1 MWPDAW
7 VKLRNLKYF
16 PPYFIWRAVQNVMK
30 RQFSNN
36 FCNHCWNFSVDIL
49 WCHFMGLLQINAAQ
63 LLPYI
68 YKKKNSFLFF
78 VGNKMSSYNQ
88 TPALWLVTITSQTDV
103 WTLTNE
109 WFSEGSFCFI
119 GGGALEIWRNLSA
132 CLLISER
139 FEPELWALMTSSI
152 LCLVVYSLQISNTR
166 FTSLW
171 PCWEDRSKPQVQSV
185 FFCEI
190 NFCGLS

>member
-1 MWPDAW
+1 MIYCLDKFSSRLLFLSGLCDLMLGWNW
-7 VKLRNLKYF
+7 ETSNISHHTLFGEQYK
-16 PPYFIWRAVQNVMK
+16 NVMK

-68 YKKKNSFLFF
+68 YKKKISFIFF
-78 VGNKMSSYNQ
+78 DGDKISSYNQ
-88 TPALWLVTITSQTDV
+88 TPAMWLATSITSQTDV

-132 CLLISER
+132 CLL
-139 FEPELWALMTSSI
+139 SS
-152 LCLVVYSLQISNTR
+152 
-166 FTSLW
+166 
-171 PCWEDRSKPQVQSV
+171 
-185 FFCEI
+185 
-190 NFCGLS
+190 GLDI

>member
-1 MWPDAW
+1 MMLGWNWETPNISHNTLFGELY
-7 VKLRNLKYF
+7 K
-16 PPYFIWRAVQNVMK
+16 NVMK

-78 VGNKMSSYNQ
+78 VGDKISSYNQ

-132 CLLISER
+132 CLLSSGPDISA
-139 FEPELWALMTSSI
+139 WSLMTSSI
-152 LCLVVYSLQISNTR
+152 LCFSVYRSQILDSPAPGRVGRIAQNHKCNLCFSTKSI
-166 FTSLW
+166 FAVW
-171 PCWEDRSKPQVQSV
+171 VSKK
-185 FFCEI
+185 
-190 NFCGLS
+190 